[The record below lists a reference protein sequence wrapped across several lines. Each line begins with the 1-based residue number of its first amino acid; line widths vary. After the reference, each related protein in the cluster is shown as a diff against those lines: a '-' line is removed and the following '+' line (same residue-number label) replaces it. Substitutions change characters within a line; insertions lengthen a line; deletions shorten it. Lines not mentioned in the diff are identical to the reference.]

1 MPTSS
6 RYSNRKPVR
15 GDVGIAPYNI
25 KTKQC
30 EKITQYKQYRTTQT
44 KLRITDKPRIINN
57 AEHKQ
62 KRGIARE
69 TSLATPPSSYMKIVI
84 SY

>member
-44 KLRITDKPRIINN
+44 KLRITDNT
-57 AEHKQ
+57 EHNKKEGLQ
-62 KRGIARE
+62 GKRPLQPLLRHI
-69 TSLATPPSSYMKIVI
+69 
-84 SY
+84 

>member
-30 EKITQYKQYRTTQT
+30 EKITQYKQSRTTQT
-44 KLRITDKPRIINN
+44 KLRITDNTG
-57 AEHKQ
+57 HKQ

-69 TSLATPPSSYMKIVI
+69 MSLTTPPPSYMKIVI